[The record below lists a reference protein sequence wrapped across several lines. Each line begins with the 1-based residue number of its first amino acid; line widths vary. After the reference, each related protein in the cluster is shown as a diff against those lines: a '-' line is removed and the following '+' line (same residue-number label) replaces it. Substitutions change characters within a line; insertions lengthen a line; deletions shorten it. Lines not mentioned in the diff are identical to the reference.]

1 MREAASTNFGDWDY
15 HLMMRV
21 NKRAAALLGA
31 VTIAGSAGLTVLAP
45 AANAAKVT
53 AQATCQVPVLGE
65 KKGPQDISV
74 TLTPATGPAG
84 IEVTANVDLGP
95 PPITAPAEFPNS
107 TAQSTLHLVMSGAA
121 TGDIDLVG
129 PVVNLTIPAGVPID
143 PAPFTTTFTV
153 PASATVDGTITF
165 TPKGSTNVTVL
176 PGLGEQKAPCTYTGD
191 AVATYAVKPPAAEP
205 GTVSVAETT
214 VEAGATVTVSGEN
227 WKAAL
232 GKVQLCDAS
241 NVCKDIT
248 GVTRTEADNK
258 IAGTPTVPA
267 DTAGGKYKI
276 KVAYED
282 GVSALSNEFT
292 VTAPGIT
299 LDPVEGPVD
308 TKVKVTGKDF
318 PAGKSVEVV
327 GLKGDTATEDKAT
340 GTVKEDGTFTVDLT
354 VKNKDTTKIK
364 ATADGK
370 SAVADFKVTTTSPS
384 PSPSTTPPVIKDPNG
399 KPVEVKYSCLTADS
413 PIDSAKGPFE
423 ATREVTILL
432 PSAGDPNEE
441 VDVSASF
448 KDDVVG
454 DMPNLGV
461 SVKLKI
467 TPSLDVVVKDDAGG
481 TGKITLNAAS
491 PPEFDLVGG
500 APMKAGP
507 FTGKFK
513 IPGGGLF
520 SFFPGELRITTQ
532 AVGFPTPTHTVCTLK
547 NDPAA
552 SATLKA
558 EGARGQLPSTTGG
571 SSTGAAASGD
581 LAKTG
586 SGGSTI
592 GAFALVAGTT
602 VLASVGVLLLIT
614 RRRRTVVGS

>member
-1 MREAASTNFGDWDY
+1 
-15 HLMMRV
+15 MMRV
-21 NKRAAALLGA
+21 NKRAAAFLGA
-31 VTIAGSAGLTVLAP
+31 VTIAGGAGLTVLAP
-45 AANAAKVT
+45 AATAATVT
-53 AQATCQVPVLGE
+53 AQAKCQVPVLGE
-65 KKGPQDISV
+65 KTGPQDISV
-74 TLTPATGPAG
+74 TLTPTAGPAG

-95 PPITAPAEFPNS
+95 PPITAPAEFKDS
-107 TAQSTLHLVMSGAA
+107 TAQSTLHLEMSGAA
-121 TGDIDLVG
+121 TGTVDLVG
-129 PVVNLTIPAGVPID
+129 PVVELTIPANVPID
-143 PAPFTTTFTV
+143 PEPYTTTFTV

-176 PGLGEQKAPCTYTGD
+176 PGLGKQTAPCTYTSD
-191 AVATYAVKPPAAEP
+191 AVATYDVKPAAAQP
-205 GTVSVAETT
+205 GTVVVAETS
-214 VEAGATVTVSGEN
+214 VEPGATVTVSGEN
-227 WKAAL
+227 WTAPL

-241 NVCKDIT
+241 NACKDIT
-248 GVTRTEADNK
+248 GVTRSEADNK
-258 IAGTPTVPA
+258 IAGTPTIPA

-276 KVAYED
+276 KVAYAD
-282 GVSALSNEFT
+282 GVSALSNEFS
-292 VTAPGIT
+292 VTAPAIT

-318 PAGKSVEVV
+318 PAGKPVEVV
-327 GLKGDTATEDKAT
+327 GLKGDAPTEDKAS
-340 GTVKEDGTFTVDLT
+340 GTVKDDGTFSVDLT

-370 SAVADFKVTTTSPS
+370 SAVANFKVTSDPDPTDPPTTSP
-384 PSPSTTPPVIKDPNG
+384 PPVIKDPNG

-423 ATREVTILL
+423 ATREITILL

-454 DMPNLGV
+454 DMPNIPVPNVQLT
-461 SVKLKI
+461 I
-467 TPSLDVVVKDDAGG
+467 TPTLDIKVTDDAGG
-481 TGKITLNAAS
+481 TGKITLTAAS
-491 PPEFDLVGG
+491 PPPIPLEPGK
-500 APMKAGP
+500 PMKAGP

-520 SFFPGELRITTQ
+520 SFFPGELRITTATNIVPQ
-532 AVGFPTPTHTVCTLK
+532 PTHTVCTLK

-558 EGARGQLPSTTGG
+558 EGARGQLPSSNGGTTSGTTGG
-571 SSTGAAASGD
+571 NGAASGD

-586 SGGSTI
+586 SGGSTL

-614 RRRRTVVGS
+614 RRRRAVAGS

>member
-1 MREAASTNFGDWDY
+1 MT
-15 HLMMRV
+15 
-21 NKRAAALLGA
+21 
-31 VTIAGSAGLTVLAP
+31 LAP
-45 AANAAKVT
+45 AA
-53 AQATCQVPVLGE
+53 L
-65 KKGPQDISV
+65 
-74 TLTPATGPAG
+74 AG
-84 IEVTANVDLGP
+84 EVTMTSDCEV
-95 PPITAPAEFPNS
+95 
-107 TAQSTLHLVMSGAA
+107 VMSGATVLNPGPGDQLVKLTLQPA
-121 TGDIDLVG
+121 TAAKGATVQATIDLGQMPFNSPASITGAKSVTTLNLEMSGAKTGTLALVSAESTDNIVG
-129 PVVNLTIPAGVPID
+129 GQPID
-143 PAPFTTTFTV
+143 PKPFTVDFEV
-153 PASATVDGTITF
+153 PADAAVGDLKL
-165 TPKGSTNVTVL
+165 TPKSMVTDTNAVLGGSPVVTKTTCGYV
-176 PGLGEQKAPCTYTGD
+176 PKTGD
-191 AVATYAVKPPAAEP
+191 GVVATLAVTEPATPA

-241 NVCKDIT
+241 SACKDIT

-258 IAGTPTVPA
+258 IAGTPTIPA

-276 KVAYED
+276 KVAYAD

-292 VTAPGIT
+292 VKAPSIE

-308 TKVKVTGKDF
+308 TEVKVTGKDF

-327 GLKGDTATEDKAT
+327 GLKGDTATEDTAT

-370 SAVADFKVTTTSPS
+370 SAVANFKVTTTSPSPS

-399 KPVEVKYSCLTADS
+399 KPVQIKYSCLTADS
-413 PIDSAKGPFE
+413 PLPSAVGPFE
-423 ATREVTILL
+423 ATREITILL

-454 DMPNLGV
+454 DMPNIPIPNIM
-461 SVKLKI
+461 LKI
-467 TPSLDVVVKDDAGG
+467 SPSLDVKVTDDAGG

-491 PPEFDLVGG
+491 PPEFPLVAGQ
-500 APMKAGP
+500 PMKAGP

-532 AVGFPTPTHTVCTLK
+532 AGGIPTPTHTVCTLK

-571 SSTGAAASGD
+571 SSSGAAASGD